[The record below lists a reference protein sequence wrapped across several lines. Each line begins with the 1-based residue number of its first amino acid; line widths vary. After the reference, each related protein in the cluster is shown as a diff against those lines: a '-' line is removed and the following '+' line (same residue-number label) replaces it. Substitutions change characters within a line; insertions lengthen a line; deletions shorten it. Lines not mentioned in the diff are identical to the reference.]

1 MAARITALSL
11 CRRLSL
17 DVGLRKF
24 SGSARRCSV
33 LSRSQVHDAFTSKR
47 VRRMFIDFFKEQHE
61 HRVVPSSP
69 VRPRGDPSLLFV
81 NAGMNQFKPIL
92 LGCADPR
99 SEMASYRRVV
109 NSQKCVRAGG
119 KHNDLE
125 DVGRDVYHHTFFE
138 MLGNWSFGDYFK
150 VEACAMAWRL
160 LTEVYGIPAERLYVS
175 YFSGDAASGLPAD
188 EETREIWLNLGV
200 SPDHVLPFGMR
211 DNFWEMGETGPCGP
225 CTEIHYDHVGNRH
238 AGKLIN
244 ADSPDV
250 VEIWNL
256 VFMQYNREADGVLH
270 PLPQCSVDTGMGLER
285 LVTLLQGRRSNYD
298 TDLFTPLLSAI
309 HQRSKSPAYRGRT
322 GEEDDG
328 KVDMAYRVV
337 ADHVRTLCVC
347 VADGVYPGMTGAEL
361 VLRRILRRAVR
372 FSTEVLKAPE
382 GTLASL
388 VPTVAH
394 MLGDV
399 YPELHTERHR
409 IMEIININE
418 SQFLSSLRQ
427 GRRVIDRTLS
437 KMDAHDAEFPASV
450 AWSLHRNLGFPLDL
464 VHLMLEERGVA
475 VDRRGLEQL
484 AAQQEKLQSQ
494 SEGGAG
500 ERGLHLDLQ
509 CLAELQSRGVPHT
522 DDSPKYSYSLQQ
534 DGTYAFPRCSSTVVV
549 LYCNQRLASE
559 VEAGQRCGVV
569 LERTCFYAEQGG
581 QTHDLGYFTKDG
593 LQDVLFPVECVHL
606 AGGYVVH
613 EVTATETLRVGDQ
626 IQLHVDTT
634 RRVSC
639 MVKHTATHVLNFA
652 LRDVLGSEVVQR
664 GSHVTADRLRFD
676 FSSKTSLS
684 VSQLQEVER
693 LVQKVIQQNHMVHT
707 QEVPLAQANQIE
719 GLRTVDE
726 LYPDPVRVVSV
737 GLPVPELL
745 HDHTPRRVSVE
756 LCCGTHLLR
765 TGGIQDLVIVSER
778 QMVKGI
784 SRVIAVTGD
793 DAKQAREAGQALLE
807 EVESLTARI
816 TANHTPSSRSAQR
829 LSKEV
834 GLLTDAVEGT
844 PIPQWQRRELQTRL
858 KSLQRQTN
866 TVIRKLEI
874 KEAAAKALELLKRH
888 SDKTVLVD
896 TLETDSISVV
906 MKTVNQLSEQ
916 TPHTF
921 IMLLSHLQPSGRVLC
936 ACQVPKGQ
944 TCVSASE
951 WALAVCGRLGGNAGG
966 SATVAKG
973 VGMATDITSL
983 LEALRWAEEFAH
995 SKQNTLHAQ

>member
-1 MAARITALSL
+1 MAACARALRG
-11 CRRLSL
+11 CARLP
-17 DVGLRKF
+17 V
-24 SGSARRCSV
+24 SASSRRCSA
-33 LSRSQVHDAFTSKR
+33 LSRARGQYTSQK
-47 VRRMFIDFFKEQHE
+47 VRRTFIDFFTEQHA
-61 HRVVPSSP
+61 HRAVPSAP

-99 SEMASYRRVV
+99 SEMASYQRVV

-160 LTEVYGIPAERLYVS
+160 LTEVYEIPAERLYVS

-188 EETREIWLNLGV
+188 EETRHIWLSLGV
-200 SPDHVLPFGMR
+200 RPDHVLPFGMK

-225 CTEIHYDHVGNRH
+225 CTEIHYDHVGNRN
-238 AGKLIN
+238 AAALVN

-256 VFMQYNREADGVLH
+256 VFMQYNREGDGGLRA
-270 PLPQCSVDTGMGLER
+270 LPQCSVDTGMGLER
-285 LVTLLQGRRSNYD
+285 LLTILQGKRSNYD

-309 HQRSKSPAYRGRT
+309 HQCSKVPAYSGRT
-322 GEEDDG
+322 GQADAG
-328 KVDMAYRVV
+328 RADMAYRVV

-347 VADGVYPGMTGAEL
+347 IADGVYPGMTGAEL

-372 FSTEVLKAPE
+372 FSTEVLQAPE
-382 GTLASL
+382 GALASL
-388 VPTVAH
+388 VPIVAH
-394 MLGDV
+394 ILGDA
-399 YPELHTERHR
+399 YPELHAETGR
-409 IMEIININE
+409 IMEIINVNE
-418 SQFLSSLRQ
+418 AQFLSSLKQ

-437 KMDAHDAEFPASV
+437 KMDRDAVNFPAAV

-464 VHLMLEERGVA
+464 IDLMLEERNMA
-475 VDRRGLEQL
+475 VDKRGVEQL
-484 AAQQEKLQSQ
+484 AAEQEQLQSQ
-494 SEGGAG
+494 SEGGAE
-500 ERGLHLDLQ
+500 ERGLHMDLQ
-509 CLAELQSRGVPHT
+509 SLAELQSRGVPHT
-522 DDSPKYSYSLQQ
+522 DDSPKYSYSLQH
-534 DGTYAFPRCSSTVVV
+534 DGTYVFSPCRASVLA
-549 LYCNQRLASE
+549 LYCNQSLVSE
-559 VEAGQRCGVV
+559 VSEGQRCGMV
-569 LERTCFYAEQGG
+569 LDRTCFYAEQGG
-581 QTHDLGYFTKDG
+581 QMHDQGYFTKDG
-593 LQDVLFPVECVHL
+593 LQDVLFPVECVRL

-613 EVTATETLRVGDQ
+613 EITAAETLRTGDQ
-626 IQLHVDTT
+626 VQLHVDETQ
-634 RRVSC
+634 RLAC
-639 MVKHTATHVLNFA
+639 MVKHTATHVMNFA
-652 LRDVLGSEVVQR
+652 LRELLGSVVVQR

-676 FSSKTSLS
+676 FSSKASLN

-693 LVQKVIQQNHMVHT
+693 MVQDIIHQNDVVHM
-707 QEVPLAQANQIE
+707 QEVPLARANQIA

-726 LYPDPVRVVSV
+726 VYPDPVRVVSV
-737 GLPVPELL
+737 GVAASELL
-745 HDHTPRRVSVE
+745 SNQKHKHTSVE

-765 TGGIQDLVIVSER
+765 TGGIRDFVIVSER

-784 SRVIAVTGD
+784 SRIIAVTGD
-793 DAKQAREAGQALLE
+793 DARQAREAGQVLLQ

-816 TANHTPSSRSAQR
+816 TTDHAPSLATAQR

-834 GLLTDAVEGT
+834 GLLTDAVEST
-844 PIPQWQRRELQTRL
+844 PIPQWQRRDLQTRL
-858 KSLQRQTN
+858 KALQRSSN
-866 TVIRKLEI
+866 TTIRKLEI
-874 KEAAAKALELLKRH
+874 KEAAAKAKELLNRH
-888 SDKTVLVD
+888 SNKAVLVD

-906 MKTVNQLSEQ
+906 MKTVNQLSEHA
-916 TPHTF
+916 PDSL

-944 TCVSASE
+944 VAVSASE

-973 VGMATDITSL
+973 VGTATDVTDL
-983 LEALRWAEEFAH
+983 LETMRWAEEFAH
-995 SKQNTLHAQ
+995 NKRQQTTN